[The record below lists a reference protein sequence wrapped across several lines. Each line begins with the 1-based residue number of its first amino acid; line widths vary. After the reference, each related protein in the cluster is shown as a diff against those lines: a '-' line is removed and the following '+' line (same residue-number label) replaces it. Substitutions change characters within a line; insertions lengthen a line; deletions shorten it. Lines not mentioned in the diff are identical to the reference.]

1 MFIISLFVAI
11 AKGNN
16 SLAHTALHILFALG
30 P

>member
-1 MFIISLFVAI
+1 MLIISLFVAM

-16 SLAHTALHILFALG
+16 SLAHKALHILSGLG